1 MPLPKQSELVAM
13 LKSANPDLEQKKP
26 NDIIPKNQ
34 PEPSLDKDKLSEYL
48 MRVTKNDINDRE
60 TYGFSERMAYNEKA
74 YNGIKDEF
82 MQNWPHPR
90 ASAYPVPMSP
100 VLEDV
105 GASQIQNAMFRNPEK
120 TVTVRGWGK
129 EDKPYAPLVAHIH
142 NWQNSVGVDVYD
154 VQGQNIRRTLR
165 HGTGFVKTWMD
176 IGEEYKIKHASIP
189 LNLILKPV
197 KEDGCQ
203 RHQTSH
209 ITHLIPLN
217 ENDWNFR
224 RGLKIGS
231 KPVYDHLDLIAPGF
245 SQSETLTQEEL
256 KMLENQ
262 VSGLSISEAEVRDYR
277 YMAETQV
284 TYYPPDST
292 RAKELIVW
300 WSLRHGVIHRVIN
313 NEDLIRNWSSYKCYP
328 IDGVAFHMSLHWK
341 IRNIQE
347 KANYTDKQVT
357 DASDIAMMSPGFI
370 EEGSGFDPQTQ
381 VMVLTGLYEVKRG
394 TKIDYPQR
402 NIAPIIQRA
411 AELDRLWH
419 DAQRLSMFN
428 EYQEGT
434 TPDRDLKVGV
444 ERLRAKKSEDRF
456 QTMLNTFG
464 IGWKGTNEIQ
474 YFLNNKHMPRKMAV
488 KILGSADYSNMGQ
501 IFPKDGKSEFG
512 LQLQAK
518 FNFSPAGRSQNEVD
532 LEQENHLAF
541 TDKILEIYK
550 GMAGPTWHALKEQAD
565 IIGYQNFERMV
576 PRPPEADI
584 MSVEEILER
593 IESGEREII
602 PSPMIDVDAYLFKL
616 NAFKRMSE
624 RYENYS
630 QEQKVV
636 LQKLIGFLESIRFGK
651 KMAEL
656 EHNAKS
662 DPDMAMALDD
672 VMKEV
677 SQNGG
682 IPGQG
687 GGMPEGGLK
696 VA

>member
-1 MPLPKQSELVAM
+1 MALPKQSELVEL
-13 LKSANPDLEQKKP
+13 LKRPNPDLEEKP
-26 NDIIPKNQ
+26 NDIIPGVQKD
-34 PEPSLDKDKLSEYL
+34 PGLDKDKLSEYL
-48 MRVTKNDINDRE
+48 NKTIKNDINDRE

-82 MQNWPHPR
+82 MQNWPWPR
-90 ASAYPVPMSP
+90 ASAYPVPISP

-105 GASQIQNAMFRNPEK
+105 GVSQIQNAMFRNPEK
-120 TVTVRGWGK
+120 TVNVKGWGK

-142 NWQNSVGVDVYD
+142 NWQNSVGTGIYD
-154 VQGQNIRRTLR
+154 VQGQNIQRTLR

-176 IGEEYKIKHASIP
+176 IGEEYSIRHASVPIH
-189 LNLILKPV
+189 LVYKPV

-217 ENDWNFR
+217 ENDWMFR
-224 RGLKIGS
+224 KGLKIGS
-231 KPVYDHLDLIAPGF
+231 KPVYENLELIAPGF

-256 KMLENQ
+256 KLLENQ
-262 VSGLSISEAEVRDYR
+262 ITGLSISEVDARDYR
-277 YMAETQV
+277 YMAETQL
-284 TYYPPDST
+284 TYYPPNST

-300 WSLRHGVIHRVIN
+300 WSLRHGVIHRVIE

-328 IDGVAFHMSLHWK
+328 IAGVAFHMSLHWK
-341 IRNIQE
+341 IKNIQE

-357 DASDIAMMSPGFI
+357 DASDVAINAPGFI
-370 EEGSGFDPQTQ
+370 EEGSGFDPSNQ
-381 VMVLTGLYEVKRG
+381 VMVPTGMYEVKRG
-394 TKIDYPQR
+394 TKVQFAER

-411 AELDRLWH
+411 NELDRLWH

-434 TPDRDLKVGV
+434 TPDRDLKVGI

-456 QTMLNTFG
+456 QTLLNTFG
-464 IGWKGTNEIQ
+464 IGWKGTQEIQ
-474 YFLNNKHMPRKMAV
+474 YFYNNKHMPRKMAV
-488 KILGSADYSNMGQ
+488 KVLGSADYTHIGQ
-501 IFPKDGKSEFG
+501 IFPKEAGSEFG

-518 FNFSPAGRSQNEVD
+518 FNFSLAGRSQNEVD

-541 TDKILEIYK
+541 TDKILEVYK
-550 GMAGPTWHALKEQAD
+550 GNVGSTWHALKEQAE
-565 IIGYQNFERMV
+565 IINFQSFERMV
-576 PRPPEADI
+576 PKPPEADI
-584 MSVEEILER
+584 ISVEEVLQR

-602 PSPMIDVDAYLFKL
+602 PSPLIDVEVYLFKL

-630 QEQKVV
+630 QEQKTV
-636 LQKLIGFLESIRFGK
+636 LEKFIGFLESIRFGN
-651 KMAEL
+651 KMATL

-662 DPDMAMALDD
+662 DPELAEALDGVMTD
-672 VMKEV
+672 VAEGRLPNP
-677 SQNGG
+677 QN
-682 IPGQG
+682 PN
-687 GGMPEGGLK
+687 LR